1 MFSFLHL
8 LYTGDFKA
16 DGWVLITV
24 EAEELCFCLDAT
36 AKVWAVEKLPS
47 APSEN
52 VGKFANGLLC
62 KV

>member
-24 EAEELCFCLDAT
+24 ETEVLYFYLMPQLNLTESIL
-36 AKVWAVEKLPS
+36 
-47 APSEN
+47 
-52 VGKFANGLLC
+52 
-62 KV
+62 